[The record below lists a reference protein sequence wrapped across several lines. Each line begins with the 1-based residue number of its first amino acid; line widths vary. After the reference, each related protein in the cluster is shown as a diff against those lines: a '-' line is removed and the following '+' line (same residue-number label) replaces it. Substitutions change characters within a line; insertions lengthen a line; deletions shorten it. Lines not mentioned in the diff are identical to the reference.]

1 MNISGKHLALI
12 GAGGVVAYLIYRNM
26 QSKSPEL
33 VSQQMVLEEEPVMQA
48 AAEAEA
54 VAAAAQLPSS
64 DKAQVKNVFSAG
76 LRPDAMAAALKMA
89 PSAPSVKPVA
99 PKPSK
104 PDYASENKFL
114 MSFENLEMIAGKTK
128 DKDSIARLKDCMQS
142 AANRRVPGIGR
153 SMGKPIGPA
162 ALNLELHNCISK
174 ELNGELKKELA
185 VLAAKKAANA
195 PKPTTTVI
203 ASGWGKKSKQ
213 PLTFS
218 LKSDSKQP
226 SPFKKTN
233 SSKSSSNNVVTNM
246 VSTFGAAGN
255 SAVKGL
261 KSLFR

>member
-1 MNISGKHLALI
+1 
-12 GAGGVVAYLIYRNM
+12 M

-54 VAAAAQLPSS
+54 VAAAAQLPAS
-64 DKAQVKNVFSAG
+64 DKPQVKNVFSAG
-76 LRPDAMAAALKMA
+76 LRPDVMAAALKMA
-89 PSAPSVKPVA
+89 PSATSVKL
-99 PKPSK
+99 PKSRQSQAERNK
-104 PDYASENKFL
+104 EAYTREAAYSSENKFL

-128 DKDSIARLKDCMQS
+128 DKDSIARLKDCMQR
-142 AANRRVPGIGR
+142 AANRKVSKGR
-153 SMGKPIGPA
+153 SVKPIGPA

-174 ELNGELKKELA
+174 ELNGELKKEFA
-185 VLAAKKAANA
+185 VMAAK
-195 PKPTTTVI
+195 KPTTTVI